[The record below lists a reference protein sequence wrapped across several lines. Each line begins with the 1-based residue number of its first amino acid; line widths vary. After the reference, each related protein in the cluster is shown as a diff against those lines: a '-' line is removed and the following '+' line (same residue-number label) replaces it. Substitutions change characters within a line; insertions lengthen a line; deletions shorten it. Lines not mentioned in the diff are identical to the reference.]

1 MLDARLERDA
11 ARPVAV
17 ALSGGGDSVGLLHIA
32 AAWAKRAGRRLLAI
46 TVDHGLNPDSAH
58 WNSFCEAEALRLGAD
73 WRLRRW
79 EGEKPASGL
88 PAAARRARH
97 ALIADAAREA
107 GARVVL
113 FGHTAD
119 DVAEGDWMRER
130 GSTLGQL
137 REWSPSPA
145 WPEGRGLMLLRP
157 MLAERREG
165 LRGVLRASGA
175 AWIEDPANRLFGRG
189 AARRALTPLPEGG
202 GRIACDPTTGLS
214 AREPLGRSDL
224 RERVRGPGGS
234 RREGKPSPFR
244 LADRC
249 ALRASSPLPL
259 GEGFEG
265 PDDLPVIILCAAGHD
280 RLPRSD
286 RLAAIAER
294 MASRQPFTATLAGA
308 RIEATA
314 ERLLVLRE
322 AGELRRRPPAPLPL
336 ATGQPVVWDG
346 RYEITAD
353 APGWSVVP
361 ALGRLSAL
369 SAADRAVVARSPAA
383 ARGALP
389 VLIRDGD
396 PRPVLAWR
404 HARVLALAPR
414 RLKLAS
420 GETTQEKDLA
430 DAVHGETPP
439 PDLF

>member
-32 AAWAKRAGRRLLAI
+32 AAWAKRAGRRLLAV

-58 WNSFCEAEALRLGAD
+58 WNSFCEAEARRLGAD

-130 GSTLGQL
+130 GSTLGRL

-165 LRGVLRASGA
+165 LRELLRGKQAE
-175 AWIEDPANRLFGRG
+175 WVEDPGNIGFGRG
-189 AARRALTPLPEGG
+189 AARRALNPLPEGG

-224 RERVRGPGGS
+224 RERVRGSGGS
-234 RREGKPSPFR
+234 RRDGNPSPFR

-259 GEGFEG
+259 GEGFRGVE
-265 PDDLPVIILCAAGHD
+265 DLGATILCSAGHD
-280 RLPRSD
+280 RLPRSA
-286 RLAAIAER
+286 RLAAIAEL

-314 ERLLVLRE
+314 ERVLVLRE

-336 ATGQPVVWDG
+336 STGQPVVWDG

-353 APGWSVVP
+353 ALGWSVVP

-369 SAADRAVVARSPAA
+369 SDADRAVVARSPAA

-404 HARVLALAPR
+404 RARVLALAPR

>member
-1 MLDARLERDA
+1 MLDARLERDV
-11 ARPVAV
+11 RRSVAV
-17 ALSGGGDSVGLLHIA
+17 ALSGGGDSLALLHVA
-32 AAWAKRAGRRLLAI
+32 SEWARRAGRRLLAI
-46 TVDHGLNPDSAH
+46 TVDHGLNPDSGA
-58 WNSFCEAEALRLGAD
+58 WNRFCEAEAHRLGAD
-73 WRLRRW
+73 WVLRRW
-79 EGEKPASGL
+79 DGEKPAIGL

-157 MLAERREG
+157 MLGERREG
-165 LRGVLRASGA
+165 LREFLRGKGA
-175 AWIEDPANRLFGRG
+175 EWVEDPGNARFMRG
-189 AARRALTPLPEGG
+189 AARRALTPLPEGE
-202 GRIACDPTTGLS
+202 GL
-214 AREPLGRSDL
+214 RLGERSDPQA
-224 RERVRGPGGS
+224 ERVRGSALSGWRPN
-234 RREGKPSPFR
+234 PSPCRAKTDR
-244 LADRC
+244 LT
-249 ALRASSPLPL
+249 ALGRSNPLPL
-259 GEGFEG
+259 GEGFTRI
-265 PDDLPVIILCAAGHD
+265 DDLALTLLCAAGHD
-280 RLPRSD
+280 RPPSAA
-286 RLAAIAER
+286 RLGALAKRIDAG
-294 MASRQPFTATLAGA
+294 QPFTATLAGA

-314 ERLLVLRE
+314 DRVLVLRE
-322 AGELRRRPPAPLPL
+322 AGEFRRRPSAPLPL
-336 ATGQPVVWDG
+336 APGQPAVWDG

-353 APGWSVVP
+353 KPGWSVVP

-369 SAADRAVVARSPAA
+369 SDADRAVVARSPAA

-389 VLIRDGD
+389 VLIRDSD

-404 HARVLALAPR
+404 RARVLALAPR